1 MLYRRDAR
9 MGIVEQI
16 MILIGLGA
24 NLPSARYG
32 PPKKT
37 LEAALE
43 ELESHGVRVIKRS
56 RWYSSAPLPPSGQ
69 PRYLNAVAALE
80 TELTPEALLALLHA
94 IERDFGRQRSVPDA
108 AREIDLDL
116 LAYGDIIRDRPP
128 PILPHPRLAQR
139 AFVLL
144 PLCDI
149 DPAWRHPQ
157 SGRSAGDL
165 AAEAA
170 EGADVE
176 LCEGSDF

>member
-1 MLYRRDAR
+1 
-9 MGIVEQI
+9 

-24 NLPSARYG
+24 NLPSARFG

-37 LEAALE
+37 LEAALD
-43 ELESHGVRVIKRS
+43 ELESRGIRVVKRS

-69 PRYLNAVAALE
+69 PRYLNAVAAVE
-80 TELTPEALLALLHA
+80 TDLAPAALLDLLHA
-94 IERDFGRQRSVPDA
+94 IERDFGRRRTVRDA

-116 LAYGDIIRDRPP
+116 LAYGDLISAHSP
-128 PILPHPRLAQR
+128 PILPHPRLAER

-157 SGRSAGDL
+157 LGRSASEL
-165 AAEAA
+165 AEVAA
-170 EGADVE
+170 GGADVE
-176 LCEGSDF
+176 LCAGADK

>member
-1 MLYRRDAR
+1 
-9 MGIVEQI
+9 

-24 NLPSARYG
+24 NLPSARFG
-32 PPKKT
+32 SPKKT
-37 LEAALE
+37 LEAALD
-43 ELESHGVRVIKRS
+43 ELQSRGVRVVKRS

-69 PRYLNAVAALE
+69 PRYLNAVAAIE
-80 TELTPEALLALLHA
+80 TDLAPEALLALLHA
-94 IERDFGRQRSVPDA
+94 IEGDFGRQRTVSNA

-116 LAYGDIIRDRPP
+116 LAYDDLKSAHSP
-128 PILPHPRLAQR
+128 PILPHPRLAER

-157 SGRSAGDL
+157 LGRSAAEL
-165 AAEAA
+165 AALAA

-176 LCEGSDF
+176 LCETPDN

>member
-1 MLYRRDAR
+1 M
-9 MGIVEQI
+9 
-16 MILIGLGA
+16 
-24 NLPSARYG
+24 
-32 PPKKT
+32 
-37 LEAALE
+37 
-43 ELESHGVRVIKRS
+43 
-56 RWYSSAPLPPSGQ
+56 
-69 PRYLNAVAALE
+69 
-80 TELTPEALLALLHA
+80 TPEALLALLHA